1 MGSALLLAAL
11 LVTPLQEEEVASSPS
26 EEDLARARE
35 AIERV
40 AARLEGVAELHADY
54 RQVQESL
61 LLDDPL
67 VSTGRFHL
75 RLDPGCL
82 VLELPEPRPL
92 VIRSDAT
99 SHRLWYPRKGRA
111 EVFLFG
117 RNRLTEALLAC
128 FTSDL
133 EQLES
138 AFAIASYSESP
149 VLPPDAEGESAELH
163 TVATV
168 RLVPRR
174 DDLGAVLAAL
184 VLELDLTARV
194 PRAVVQ
200 ENPEGEMVRYEL
212 SDLERVKEPDP
223 NEPSVFDRPLPEGTR
238 VVERR
243 VEADRN
249 EDG

>member
-1 MGSALLLAAL
+1 MGSALLLAAW
-11 LVTPLQEEEVASSPS
+11 LVTPVQEDAASSPS
-26 EEDLARARE
+26 EEDLSRARA

-40 AARLEGVAELHADY
+40 AARLEGAAELHADY

-61 LLDDPL
+61 LLEEPL

-82 VLELPEPRPL
+82 VLELEEPRPL

-99 SHRLWYPRKGRA
+99 SHRLWYPRKERA
-111 EVFLFG
+111 EVFLFE

-133 EQLES
+133 ERVES
-138 AFAIASYSESP
+138 AFAIASYSESSVP
-149 VLPPDAEGESAELH
+149 SDPEGEPVEPH

-174 DDLGAVLAAL
+174 DDLGAVLRAL
-184 VLELDLTARV
+184 VLELDLTAGV

-200 ENPEGEMVRYEL
+200 ENPEGEVVRYEL
-212 SDLERVKEPDP
+212 SDLERVEEPDP
-223 NEPSVFDRPLPEGTR
+223 SEPSVFDRPLPEGTR

-243 VEADRN
+243 VEAGRG